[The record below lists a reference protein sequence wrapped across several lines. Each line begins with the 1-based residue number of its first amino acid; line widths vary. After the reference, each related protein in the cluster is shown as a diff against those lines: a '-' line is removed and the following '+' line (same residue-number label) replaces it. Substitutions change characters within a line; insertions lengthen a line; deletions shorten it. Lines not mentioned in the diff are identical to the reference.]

1 MTILCQLKNL
11 SLSFGNKVLFKEAG
25 LTISEGDRVGLL
37 GLNGNGKSSLFKV
50 LNGSINPDASTPPFQ
65 FDRIKDFSVF
75 LVPQELPLEK
85 GDTVSIRNYLY
96 RFYPKLEHM
105 DAEEM
110 ERTEAWRII
119 NDYESYVKYFGHNDL
134 DKMVKDLSG
143 GEQRKILLALGLS
156 AQAKLI
162 LWDEPTNHLDIET
175 IKLFE
180 EELEQSGKTFLMISH
195 DRYLL
200 SRLTSRIF
208 HVTRGRIEMFE
219 GSYQNYLEFLGEMEE
234 ARKKMLDRLRNK
246 LRRETAWMRQ
256 GIKARGT
263 RSKKRVEGYHN
274 LHKGIDTLKAEAH
287 KSLDIR
293 LIESKKQRKKL
304 IEFKDVSFSFGAK
317 TLFQNINFQIR
328 RGDKI
333 GILGPNGVGKTTM
346 VRLIAGELEPTSGR
360 VDKGDDL
367 LVCHFSQKREALKED
382 MTPFQI
388 LGDGQDFIHLP
399 DGRKMHV
406 ISYFK
411 SFLFN
416 EDELHRPLKTFSG
429 GEKNR
434 LQLALNLKSLGDVL
448 IFDEP
453 TNDLDLET
461 LQLLE
466 DRLSKFEGSL
476 ILISHDRA
484 FLANVTDKILFLKDQ
499 SIETF
504 EGGYEQAEPYIEALA
519 LEEELK
525 AEAEKEKAQ
534 AAQAAQAT
542 PVTSGEKQKLSNKE
556 KIRLKTIDA
565 EISQKEEE
573 IEKLGA
579 EIEAF
584 DFASADTKGH
594 EHFALI
600 SGQKEK
606 AEEDLLGL
614 YEELE
619 VLQSKS

>member
-25 LTISEGDRVGLL
+25 LTISEGDRIGLL

-110 ERTEAWRII
+110 EHTEAWRII

-346 VRLIAGELEPTSGR
+346 VRLIAGELEPTIGK

-542 PVTSGEKQKLSNKE
+542 PAPSGEKQKLSNKE
-556 KIRLKTIDA
+556 KIRLKTIDT
-565 EISQKEEE
+565 EIAQKEEE

-600 SGQKEK
+600 SEQKEK
-606 AEEDLLGL
+606 AEEDLLSL

-619 VLQSKS
+619 LLQSKS

>member
-1 MTILCQLKNL
+1 MTILCQLKNI
-11 SLSFGNKVLFKEAG
+11 SLSFGNKVLFDQAA
-25 LTISEGDRVGLL
+25 LTILEGDRIGLL
-37 GLNGNGKSSLFKV
+37 GLNGNGKSSLFHI
-50 LNGSINPDASTPPFQ
+50 LNGTLSPDASTPPFQ
-65 FDRIKDFSVF
+65 IDKTKDFSVF
-75 LVPQELPLEK
+75 LVPQELPLNK
-85 GDTVSIRNYLY
+85 DDQISIRNYLY
-96 RFYPKLEHM
+96 RFYPHLEHIST
-105 DAEEM
+105 EEM
-110 ERTEAWRII
+110 ERLEAWHII
-119 NDYESYVKYFGHNDL
+119 NDYESYLKYFGHLDL
-134 DKMVKDLSG
+134 DKKVNELSG

-180 EELEQSGKTFLMISH
+180 DELEQTDKAYILISH

-200 SRLTSRIF
+200 SRLTKRIF
-208 HVTRGRIEMFE
+208 HVTRGHIDMFE

-234 ARKKMLDRLRNK
+234 TRKKMLDRLRNK

-263 RSKKRVEGYHN
+263 RSKKRVENFHN
-274 LHKGIDTLKAEAH
+274 LHQNINTLKEEAH

-293 LIESKKQRKKL
+293 LLESKKLRRKL
-304 IEFKDVSFSFGAK
+304 IEFKDVTFSFGEK
-317 TLFQNINFQIR
+317 TLFENLNFQIR
-328 RGDKI
+328 RGDKV
-333 GILGPNGVGKTTM
+333 GILGSNGVGKTTM
-346 VRLIAGELEPTSGR
+346 VRLIAGELEPTHGD
-360 VDKGDDL
+360 VDRGEGL
-367 LVCHFSQKREALKED
+367 QICHFSQKRHALKDEL
-382 MTPFQI
+382 TPYQI

-399 DGRKMHV
+399 DGRKQHV

-434 LQLALNLKSLGDVL
+434 LQLALNLKTQGDVL

-466 DRLSKFEGSL
+466 DRLSKFEGSI

-484 FLANVTDKILFLKDQ
+484 FLANVTDKILLIKNQ

-504 EGGYEQAEPYIEALA
+504 EGGYEQAEPYLEALA

-525 AEAEKEKAQ
+525 EETRDKQIVLPTIAIE
-534 AAQAAQAT
+534 
-542 PVTSGEKQKLSNKE
+542 EKQKLSNKE

-565 EISQKEEE
+565 EITQKEIE
-573 IEKLGA
+573 IERLGN
-579 EIEAF
+579 EVEVF

-594 EHFALI
+594 EYFASI
-600 SGQKEK
+600 STQKEK
-606 AEEDLLGL
+606 AEEDLLAL

-619 VLQSKS
+619 ILKSKS